1 MMSID
6 DVLQSFLSKENLAT
20 AVGLRPPAST
30 PGDLLT
36 AFGLFGTGMLLGAGL
51 ALLFA
56 PMAGREIRDGIAE
69 KVGELGDH
77 LRAQTPQA
85 APPTNGAGA

>member
-20 AVGLRPPAST
+20 AVGLRPPASA

-56 PMAGREIRDGIAE
+56 PMAGREVREGIVE

-77 LRAQTPQA
+77 FRVQPPQP